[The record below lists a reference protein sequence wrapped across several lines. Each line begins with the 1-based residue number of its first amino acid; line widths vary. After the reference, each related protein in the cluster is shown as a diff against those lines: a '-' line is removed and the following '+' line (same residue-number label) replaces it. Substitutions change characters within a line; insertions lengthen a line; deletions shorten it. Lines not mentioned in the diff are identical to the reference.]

1 MPELP
6 EIETIRRTL
15 LPLPRAAV
23 TEVLLSALAP
33 VVHTTSATLRSAL
46 QGAHFTAVDRHGKY
60 LLLRTDRPT
69 TLVLHLGM
77 TGRLL
82 RAAPAHATTP
92 HTHLELCFADD
103 ERLRYSDPRR
113 FGTISLTHNPH
124 GDDNALL
131 RRLGPD
137 YLDPALTRATFI
149 TRARR
154 RPRLTC
160 KALLLDQGIAAGMGN
175 IYACEALYQ
184 AGIDPQ
190 RRINDCTDAA
200 LARLLTA
207 ALHVLMLGIAH
218 GGTTLRDYVDG
229 RGSRGAMQAFLQ
241 VYGREQQPTLDGRGH
256 VQRMTQHG
264 RSTWFAPEVQ
274 R

>member
-23 TEVLLSALAP
+23 TEVVLSLLAP
-33 VVHTTSATLRSAL
+33 VAHTTAAALRSAL
-46 QGAHFTAVDRHGKY
+46 QGARLTTVDRHGKY

-82 RAAPAHATTP
+82 RVAPPHAATP
-92 HTHLELCFADD
+92 HTHLTLCFADG
-103 ERLRYSDPRR
+103 ERLCYTDPRR
-113 FGTISLTHNPH
+113 FGTISLTHDPH
-124 GDDNALL
+124 GDDNPLL

-154 RPRLTC
+154 RPRLTG

-175 IYACEALYQ
+175 IYACEALYR

-190 RRINDCTDAA
+190 RTVADCTDAA
-200 LARLLTA
+200 LARLLA
-207 ALHVLMLGIAH
+207 AARHVLALGLHH

-229 RGSRGAMQAFLQ
+229 RGSRGAMQGFLQ

-256 VQRMTQHG
+256 VQRITQHG